1 MKKQQKNQKMSCLL
15 LFSVVWFFIEMNEKP
30 ASFQA
35 PNSILGPIP
44 RDAGLFCIFFYFEL
58 V

>member
-15 LFSVVWFFIEMNEKP
+15 LFFVVRFFVEMNERP
-30 ASFQA
+30 TSFQA
-35 PNSILGPIP
+35 PNSKLTPIP
-44 RDAGLFCIFFYFEL
+44 RDAGFFCIFFYFEL